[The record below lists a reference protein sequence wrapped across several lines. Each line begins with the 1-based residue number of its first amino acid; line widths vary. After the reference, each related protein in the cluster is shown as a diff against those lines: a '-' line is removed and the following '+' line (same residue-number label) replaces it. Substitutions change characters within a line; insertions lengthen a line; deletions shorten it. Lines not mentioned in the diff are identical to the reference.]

1 MTTYYVL
8 PEATGGY
15 EVVRRDRYNVS
26 QAVAV
31 CPTVWLADEVRA
43 ALQAAADAGDPLA
56 RATGR
61 LADARRELEVVEREL
76 FDREREVEDAEDRLA
91 GLGAAAAMFAV
102 PTPKGGDAR
111 P

>member
-1 MTTYYVL
+1 MTTYSVL
-8 PEATGGY
+8 PAGVAY

-26 QAVAV
+26 QAVAL
-31 CPTVWLADEVRA
+31 CPTVWLAGEVRA

-61 LADARRELEVVEREL
+61 LAEARRELEEVEREL

-91 GLGAAAAMFAV
+91 ELGAAAAMFAV
-102 PTPKGGDAR
+102 PTPKGGDA
-111 P
+111 